1 MALTNDKSLY
11 NKMKNLRNLAFNKT
25 RRFSHNEIGYNY
37 RMTNIQAAIGLSQLE
52 KITEH
57 IKIKRQNTFLYNKIL
72 TSYDLPIS
80 LPTEKDWAK
89 STFWM
94 YGIVLK
100 NKKMTAKTL
109 ARKLFENNIETRP
122 LFLGM
127 HEQPVFKKMKLFKN
141 ESFPNTEYLSK
152 YGLYLPSGLRLSKSK
167 IELICKTLKEF
178 LVKNNSFKKDYSLL
192 YDVIYSK
199 KNYKAETNVISQIIK
214 KFHLPN
220 VKILDVGCG
229 TGEHTLELLKKGYR
243 VTGIDL
249 SNEMLKIAKKKLL
262 SNNLFS
268 NNLYNLNAYNVNKL
282 DIKFNVVLMMFN
294 VIGYLENVQ
303 LFFQKL
309 KDCLEPNALIF
320 FDYWSEKAVKKNP
333 PKTTKKDFLFKE
345 FKSNENIQRK
355 NNKE

>member
-1 MALTNDKSLY
+1 M
-11 NKMKNLRNLAFNKT
+11 
-25 RRFSHNEIGYNY
+25 
-37 RMTNIQAAIGLSQLE
+37 
-52 KITEH
+52 
-57 IKIKRQNTFLYNKIL
+57 
-72 TSYDLPIS
+72 
-80 LPTEKDWAK
+80 
-89 STFWM
+89 
-94 YGIVLK
+94 
-100 NKKMTAKTL
+100 
-109 ARKLFENNIETRP
+109 
-122 LFLGM
+122 
-127 HEQPVFKKMKLFKN
+127 
-141 ESFPNTEYLSK
+141 
-152 YGLYLPSGLRLSKSK
+152 
-167 IELICKTLKEF
+167 
-178 LVKNNSFKKDYSLL
+178 KNNSFKKDYSLL

-199 KNYKAETNVISQIIK
+199 KDYKAETNVVSEIIR
-214 KFHLPN
+214 KFHLQN

-249 SNEMLKIAKKKLL
+249 SNEMLKIAKRKLL

-333 PKTTKKDFLFKE
+333 PKTTKKDFLLKE
-345 FKSNENIQRK
+345 FKATRISKGKIIKNKVIVDLNLNIIKGNQIKSFNETHNVYFYDIRRLVKTIKKFGYKKKNIGLNEVEKLFSSKSQWEKFCLLRYEKK
-355 NNKE
+355 NTFNSKS

>member
-1 MALTNDKSLY
+1 M
-11 NKMKNLRNLAFNKT
+11 
-25 RRFSHNEIGYNY
+25 
-37 RMTNIQAAIGLSQLE
+37 
-52 KITEH
+52 
-57 IKIKRQNTFLYNKIL
+57 
-72 TSYDLPIS
+72 
-80 LPTEKDWAK
+80 
-89 STFWM
+89 
-94 YGIVLK
+94 
-100 NKKMTAKTL
+100 
-109 ARKLFENNIETRP
+109 
-122 LFLGM
+122 
-127 HEQPVFKKMKLFKN
+127 
-141 ESFPNTEYLSK
+141 
-152 YGLYLPSGLRLSKSK
+152 
-167 IELICKTLKEF
+167 
-178 LVKNNSFKKDYSLL
+178 KNNSFKKDYSLL

-199 KNYKAETNVISQIIK
+199 KHYKAETNVISQIIK

-249 SNEMLKIAKKKLL
+249 SNEMLKIAKRKLL

-282 DIKFNVVLMMFN
+282 GIKFNVVLMMFN

-345 FKSNENIQRK
+345 FKTTRISKGKIIKNKVKVDLILNIIKENKTKSFDETHNVGFYDIRSLVKTIQKFGYKKK
-355 NNKE
+355 NIGLNKFEKLINSKSQWEKFCLLKYEKKNTPNTKS